1 MSLAINSSLVTF
13 EPCLPHEKI
22 HDRICGNYK
31 GEVHND
37 NLNQLYFLKFSRLV
51 LKKIV
56 LQIIFI

>member
-13 EPCLPHEKI
+13 GPCLPHEKI
-22 HDRICGNYK
+22 HDRCGNYK
-31 GEVHND
+31 GEVHSD

-56 LQIIFI
+56 LQTIFI

>member
-22 HDRICGNYK
+22 HDRCGNYR
-31 GEVHND
+31 EVHND